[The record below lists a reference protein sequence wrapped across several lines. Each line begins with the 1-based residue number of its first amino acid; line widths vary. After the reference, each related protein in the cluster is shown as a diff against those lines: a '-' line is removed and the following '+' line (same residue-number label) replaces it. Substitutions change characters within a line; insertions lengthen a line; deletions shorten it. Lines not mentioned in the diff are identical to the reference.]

1 MEVSFD
7 EYYKKLRDQAAFNIS
22 CFATVENTEY
32 EFFAQDDFR
41 VRKPDIK
48 IKLADTPVSQS
59 PVEVTIALLNPLPI
73 PLRKGIFHV
82 EGSGIEK
89 PLIFKVCESV
99 YFL

>member
-48 IKLADTPVSQS
+48 IKLADKPVSQS

-89 PLIFKVCESV
+89 PLIFKVR
-99 YFL
+99 